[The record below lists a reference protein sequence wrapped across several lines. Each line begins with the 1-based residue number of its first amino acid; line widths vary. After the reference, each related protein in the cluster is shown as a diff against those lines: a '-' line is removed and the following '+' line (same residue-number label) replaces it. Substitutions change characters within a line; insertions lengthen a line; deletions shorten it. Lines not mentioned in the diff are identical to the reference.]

1 MVLLEYF
8 AAHAETC
15 PIFADLWDCKGRQG
29 PVLGGMPEMGEHQ
42 LWPNNVFRSDFLEHP
57 FQAGIKEP

>member
-29 PVLGGMPEMGEHQ
+29 PVLGGMPEMGGHQ